1 MKIRVQYNAY
11 LIGRTA
17 TNYGSTY
24 KGHHFWALA
33 IQNVMNG
40 GNIQISVQSIE
51 DIEVGYY
58 SNGKI
63 TLQDANTNENL
74 ATHFL

>member
-1 MKIRVQYNAY
+1 MD
-11 LIGRTA
+11 
-17 TNYGSTY
+17 
-24 KGHHFWALA
+24 
-33 IQNVMNG
+33 G
-40 GNIQISVQSIE
+40 GNIKNSVQSTE

-63 TLQDANTNENL
+63 TLQDADTNEIL